1 MDGAKGGGAD
11 PQDYTIDKWYETIT
25 KYEGEE
31 CLIFG
36 AGPYASVRWIGNE
49 NGEAA
54 DETWS
59 NQY

>member
-54 DETWS
+54 DET
-59 NQY
+59 